1 MLQHLDVRKY
11 TGPDG
16 LSAHFLREVAGVIA
30 EPLTKL
36 YNASLQSASIPSDWK
51 QSNVTAVHKSI

>member
-1 MLQHLDVRKY
+1 MLQHLDIQKS

-16 LSAHFLREVAGVIA
+16 LSAHFLREIASVIA

-36 YNASLQSASIPSDWK
+36 HNTSLQSASIPSD
-51 QSNVTAVHKSI
+51 